1 MSHKRQPAV
10 MYERRI
16 DGVFDTHAH
25 LYDSMYS
32 EGEHIKTPEDI
43 LANAALVGVN
53 RILIPADR
61 IDTSIRAIDYVKK
74 YDGVSGVSL
83 YASVGIH
90 PHEATSYDEKA
101 HEYLADAVAHR
112 KENKVCAIGE
122 IGLDYYYDYSP
133 RDVQQDVY
141 RKQLELA
148 YELDIPVILHEREAA
163 GDSIAI
169 LKDFYKR
176 GQMRKNPGVCHCCS
190 CSLEISKELL
200 KMGFYLGF
208 DGPITYKNNVK
219 TIEVLANAPVD
230 RIVIETDSP
239 YLTPVPNR
247 GHRNEPSYILYT
259 LERLAEVKNISIEEA
274 ARITRENGLN
284 MYEIEEN

>member
-10 MYERRI
+10 MYQRRI
-16 DGVFDTHAH
+16 EGVFDTHAH
-25 LYDSMYS
+25 LYDSMYE
-32 EGEHIKTPEDI
+32 EGEHIKTPSDI
-43 LANAALVGVN
+43 LANAALVGVD
-53 RILIPADR
+53 RILIPADC
-61 IDTSIRAIDYVKK
+61 IDTSIRAINYAKA
-74 YDGVSGVSL
+74 YDGMSGVSL

-90 PHEATSYDEKA
+90 PHEASSYDSKA
-101 HEYLADAVAHR
+101 HEYLVDVIEHR
-112 KENKVCAIGE
+112 KENKVYALGE

-133 RDVQQDVY
+133 RDIQKEVY
-141 RKQLELA
+141 IRQLQLA

-176 GQMRKNPGVCHCCS
+176 GAMRKNPGVCHCCS

-219 TIEVLANAPVD
+219 NIEVLSNAPCD

-247 GHRNEPSYILYT
+247 GHRNEPSNILYT
-259 LERLAEVKNISIEEA
+259 LEKLAEIKNISIEQA
-274 ARITRENGLN
+274 ARITRENGLAL
-284 MYEIEEN
+284 YEIGE